1 MNTPCPECQTAL
13 TPSIMGHLCHGCGA
27 VYSFEKMS
35 SMKATSGSTTAGEEF
50 APEKETTSK
59 QKPSTKDDLAGQ
71 SEPSR
76 KKSGVKHHVK
86 KFLVPEIA
94 QLPKPI
100 DENHLLSNNA
110 SVAND
115 NTSSAKAVVA
125 ATSLAAESKASE
137 PKSTQEEAAPAKPI
151 AEVDSKSTTDSS
163 TPPTAAGSFDEYM
176 TMIGDIDDKPS
187 PSSVHQKISYAP
199 VKKNYVPIAAS
210 ILVAVAS
217 LVLVVLLAFSA

>member
-35 SMKATSGSTTAGEEF
+35 SMKATSGSTTSSEEF
-50 APEKETTSK
+50 ALAKENTTK

-71 SEPSR
+71 TESSR

-100 DENHLLSNNA
+100 DENHLLSNDA
-110 SVAND
+110 GIAND
-115 NTSSAKAVVA
+115 NAPSAKAAVA
-125 ATSLAAESKASE
+125 ATSLAAESKALD
-137 PKSTQEEAAPAKPI
+137 PKSTQEAAPAIPT
-151 AEVDSKSTTDSS
+151 AEVDSKSATESDAA
-163 TPPTAAGSFDEYM
+163 PTAAGSFDEYM

-187 PSSVHQKISYAP
+187 PNSVRQKISYAP

>member
-1 MNTPCPECQTAL
+1 
-13 TPSIMGHLCHGCGA
+13 
-27 VYSFEKMS
+27 MS

-59 QKPSTKDDLAGQ
+59 QKPTTKDDLAGQ

-115 NTSSAKAVVA
+115 NASSAKSAVA
-125 ATSLAAESKASE
+125 ATSLAAESKALD
-137 PKSTQEEAAPAKPI
+137 PKPTQEAPPAKPI
-151 AEVDSKSTTDSS
+151 AEVDSKSTTESDAE
-163 TPPTAAGSFDEYM
+163 PTAAGSFDEYM

>member
-50 APEKETTSK
+50 APEKETTTK

-71 SEPSR
+71 TESSR
-76 KKSGVKHHVK
+76 KKPGVKHHVK

-100 DENHLLSNNA
+100 DENHLLSNDT

-115 NTSSAKAVVA
+115 NASSAKAAVA

-137 PKSTQEEAAPAKPI
+137 PKSTQEAPPAKPI

-163 TPPTAAGSFDEYM
+163 AAPTAAGSFDEYM
-176 TMIGDIDDKPS
+176 AMIGDIDNKPS

>member
-76 KKSGVKHHVK
+76 KKSGVKHNVK

-115 NTSSAKAVVA
+115 NASSTKAVVA
-125 ATSLAAESKASE
+125 ATSLAAESKALDS
-137 PKSTQEEAAPAKPI
+137 KSTQEAAPAKPI
-151 AEVDSKSTTDSS
+151 AEVDSKSTTGSDA
-163 TPPTAAGSFDEYM
+163 PPTAAGSFDEYM

>member
-59 QKPSTKDDLAGQ
+59 QKPTTKDDLAGQ

-115 NTSSAKAVVA
+115 NAPSAKAEVA
-125 ATSLAAESKASE
+125 VTSLAAESKALDPE
-137 PKSTQEEAAPAKPI
+137 STQEAAPAKPI

-163 TPPTAAGSFDEYM
+163 AEPTAAGSFDEYM

>member
-35 SMKATSGSTTAGEEF
+35 SMKASSGSTTAGEEF
-50 APEKETTSK
+50 VPAKETTSK
-59 QKPSTKDDLAGQ
+59 QKPSIADSLAG
-71 SEPSR
+71 EPELSR
-76 KKSGVKHHVK
+76 KRSGVKHHVK

-100 DENHLLSNNA
+100 DENHLLSNDA
-110 SVAND
+110 TVAND
-115 NTSSAKAVVA
+115 NASSAKAAVA
-125 ATSLAAESKASE
+125 ATSLDAESKALG
-137 PKSTQEEAAPAKPI
+137 PQPTQEAAPAKAI
-151 AEVDSKSTTDSS
+151 AEVDSKSATDPS
-163 TPPTAAGSFDEYM
+163 TAPTAAGSFDEYM

-187 PSSVHQKISYAP
+187 SSSVHQKISYAP

-217 LVLVVLLAFSA
+217 LVLVVLLAFST

>member
-115 NTSSAKAVVA
+115 NAPSAKAAVA
-125 ATSLAAESKASE
+125 ATSLAAESKALDPE
-137 PKSTQEEAAPAKPI
+137 STQEVAPAKPI

-187 PSSVHQKISYAP
+187 PNSVHQKISYAP